1 MEFVGELF
9 RRRMV
14 SSTTLVEIF
23 LQLLG
28 KQIDID
34 DLLCEA
40 AINLMNKVGP
50 KFEEEIEKHKRK
62 TAAKNQAA
70 DKSPL
75 TTSEDAG
82 KQSLESDYNCIFDLF
97 K

>member
-1 MEFVGELF
+1 
-9 RRRMV
+9 
-14 SSTTLVEIF
+14 
-23 LQLLG
+23 
-28 KQIDID
+28 
-34 DLLCEA
+34 
-40 AINLMNKVGP
+40 MNKVGP

-82 KQSLESDYNCIFDLF
+82 K
-97 K
+97 